1 MKIKT
6 IIIDDE
12 PLAHNI
18 LEKYISKIA
27 YIELV
32 ENCYNAIEAISFLRD
47 HRVDLMFLDIKMP
60 GLTGIQFL
68 KTISNPPKVI
78 ITSAF
83 SEYALEGYEYSV
95 SDYLLKPISFERFVK
110 AIHKIDFPNYNKMS
124 SYLIEN
130 IDKDE
135 EFIFLKADKIT
146 HKIQFDKIKYIEG
159 CGNYIKVFT
168 DKKML
173 LVSEKMS
180 EIERKL
186 PKDQFLRIHKSFI
199 ISLNFIKEVQSNKVV
214 IEGKNLPIGNTYKRQ
229 IESVLR

>member
-18 LEKYISKIA
+18 LEKYIAQIT
-27 YIELV
+27 YLELV
-32 ENCYNAIEAISFLRD
+32 KNCYNAMEAISFLRN
-47 HRVDLMFLDIKMP
+47 HEVDLMFLDIKMP

-78 ITSAF
+78 ITSAY
-83 SEYALEGYEYSV
+83 SEYAIEGYEYSV
-95 SDYLLKPISFERFVK
+95 ADYLLKPISFERFVK
-110 AIHKIDFPNYNKMS
+110 AINKIDFPNYTQTSNHFIETNK
-124 SYLIEN
+124 
-130 IDKDE
+130 KGE
-135 EFIFLKADKIT
+135 EFIFLKVDKVT
-146 HKIQFDKIKYIEG
+146 HKIQFNKIKYIEG

-180 EIERKL
+180 EIESRL
-186 PKDQFLRIHKSFI
+186 PNDQFLRIHKSYI
-199 ISLNFIKEVQSNKVV
+199 VSLNLIQEVKSNKVI
-214 IEGKNLPIGNTYKRQ
+214 IEGQNLPIGNTYKRQ
-229 IESVLR
+229 IESILK